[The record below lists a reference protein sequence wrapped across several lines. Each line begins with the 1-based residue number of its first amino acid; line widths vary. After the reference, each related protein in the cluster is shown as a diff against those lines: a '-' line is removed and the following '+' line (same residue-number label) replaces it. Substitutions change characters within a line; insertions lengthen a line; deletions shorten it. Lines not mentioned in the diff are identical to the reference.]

1 MHLKRDDEKN
11 HIVEGSCVDIV
22 SVWPGVYQYGA
33 VQHPH
38 HAPQCLP
45 LGHQRPDGGMG
56 VRPACPALPA
66 AARA

>member
-1 MHLKRDDEKN
+1 M
-11 HIVEGSCVDIV
+11 DIV